1 MQHRLETRDVL
12 DLLNEIEGRLDVGSM
27 AADGFNF
34 WPILRVQL
42 SFQLDKLI
50 AVPAN
55 ATSRQHLRTAFRK
68 MMQVPTEVTRWIGAG
83 LSDRRRDGV
92 LTDAQCLFYTYAT
105 ARRFKVGGAWFDVY
119 CDPVISALKERD
131 ITYRALEYTD
141 HSGYRVPRYH
151 ASTLENPVLVYRL
164 QAESYSSAPVT
175 MSKEARRQLTAYRS
189 LLKARSFE
197 DLFPDERS
205 LQFRIKIIRRFA
217 EYFKREFTRGNTTTC
232 FGSNYYG
239 FREMGMNLAARE
251 SGVLSVDLQHGMQG
265 PLHVAYGRW
274 SNVPSGGFEVMPT
287 VFWNWSQDDS
297 DVIDRWASA
306 TTAHRT
312 VVGGLPVLEMFRDEH
327 SPLVREFDAA
337 VQRVLD
343 RSPNPPAKKVLLTLQ
358 TGVGINAFLRE
369 MLSVSP
375 PEWFWWVR
383 LHPGMMAE
391 RAGVEAV
398 LRSIPGLRWNIE
410 DATTLPLYSLLW
422 YSDGHVTDSSSSVIE
437 AAEFGVRSV
446 VSNPSAPLMYER
458 AFAEGNAVHPASAPE
473 AIELIGRMHA
483 ARSAATERPRHR
495 MAEAI
500 DRILAM
506 RTRT

>member
-1 MQHRLETRDVL
+1 MRHRVETRDVI
-12 DLLNEIEGRLDVGSM
+12 DLLNEIEGSLAIDEMVV
-27 AADGFNF
+27 DHYNF
-34 WPILRVQL
+34 WPLLRIQL
-42 SFQLDKLI
+42 SFQIDSLV
-50 AVPAN
+50 ATPASSK
-55 ATSRQHLRTAFRK
+55 ATDHLRKAARK
-68 MMQVPTEVTRWIGAG
+68 ALSIPLEVIRYHAAKYTDWSREIS
-83 LSDRRRDGV
+83 SDP
-92 LTDAQCLFYTYAT
+92 AECLFYTYST
-105 ARRFKVGGAWFDVY
+105 ARRFKIEGAWFDVY
-119 CDPVISALKERD
+119 CDPVILGLKQQGVSSRV
-131 ITYRALEYTD
+131 LEYTD
-141 HSGYRVPRYH
+141 RSGYRVPRFH
-151 ASTLENPVLVYRL
+151 PSRLEDPLMVYRF
-164 QAESYSSAPVT
+164 QSASYSSPPVEMNNT
-175 MSKEARRQLTAYRS
+175 VHHQLERYRMI
-189 LLKARSFE
+189 LKRHSFE

-205 LQFRIKIIRRFA
+205 LQFRIKVVRRYA
-217 EYFKREFTRGNTTTC
+217 EYFKRQFEDAGAKFC
-232 FGSNYYG
+232 FSSNYYG

-274 SNVPSGGFEVMPT
+274 TNVPSGGFEVMPS

-297 DVIDRWASA
+297 DVIDRWAAA

-369 MLSVSP
+369 LLSVSP

-383 LHPGMMAE
+383 LHPGMLAE

-398 LRSIPGLRWNIE
+398 LRTIPGLRWNVD
-410 DATTLPLYSLLW
+410 DATTLPLYSLLR

-458 AFAEGNAVHPASAPE
+458 AFAEGNALHPASAPE

-483 ARSAATERPRHR
+483 ARSAATERPRPR